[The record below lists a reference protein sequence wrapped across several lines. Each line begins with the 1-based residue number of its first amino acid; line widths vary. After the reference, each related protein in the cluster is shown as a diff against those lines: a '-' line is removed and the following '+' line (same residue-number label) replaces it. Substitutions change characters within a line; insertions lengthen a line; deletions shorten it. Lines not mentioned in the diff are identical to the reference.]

1 MTTATFQYKAA
12 TADGD
17 IVSGILTGSSRGHV
31 VEQLQATGHVPIRV
45 DKSAQRSK
53 SQRQWQFRRQR
64 VTEEQLGVATRELS
78 TLLHAGVP
86 LDRAL
91 VIMISLAD
99 SKPLAEL
106 LENIRDRVKEG
117 ATLADAMEAQGKV
130 FSRFYMSLLRA
141 GESGGA
147 LEVVLNRLAEHM
159 ERSKELRGALTSA
172 LIYPAILVVVAI
184 VSILILLGYVVPQ
197 FTQMFEGVG
206 QVLPLSTR
214 ITIAAGEAIQSY
226 GWLLLLVMGGAIA
239 FMQRQLMQPA
249 SAYKWHAW
257 ALKLPFA
264 GDIIVKM
271 EVARFAYTLSMLLQ
285 NGVPLLKALLIVK
298 DTMGN
303 RVLADGLERVA
314 GSLKEGQSLA
324 DPLAQ
329 TAHFP
334 SFAAHMIRVGEE
346 SGDLQELLQKVAV
359 TYDRDTQ
366 VTIKR
371 ALTILEP
378 VLILTLG
385 VIIAAVIISILVAI
399 LSINELVI

>member
-1 MTTATFQYKAA
+1 MATFQYKAA
-12 TADGD
+12 TVDGD
-17 IVSGILTGSSRGHV
+17 IVDGTLSGSSRGDV

-45 DKSAQRSK
+45 DKSTQRAK

-64 VTEEQLGVATRELS
+64 VTEEQLAVATRELS

-91 VIMISLAD
+91 AIMISLAD
-99 SKPLAEL
+99 GKPLADL
-106 LENIRDRVKEG
+106 LGDIRDRVKEG
-117 ATLADAMEAQGKV
+117 ATLTDAMAAQGNV
-130 FSRFYMSLLRA
+130 FSRFYLSLLRA

-147 LEVVLNRLAEHM
+147 LELVLDRLAEHM
-159 ERSKELRGALTSA
+159 EQSKELRGALTSA
-172 LIYPAILVVVAI
+172 MIYPAILVVVAI

-197 FTQMFEGVG
+197 FTQMFEGFG

-226 GWLLLLVMGGAIA
+226 GWLLLLLFGGAIA
-239 FMQRQLMQPA
+239 FVRRQLSQPA
-249 SAYKWHAW
+249 SAYKWHSW
-257 ALKLPFA
+257 ILKAPFA
-264 GDIIVKM
+264 GEIIVKM
-271 EVARFAYTLSMLLQ
+271 EVARFAHTLCMLLQ

-346 SGDLQELLQKVAV
+346 SGELQNLLEKVAT

-371 ALTILEP
+371 ALTFLEP
-378 VLILTLG
+378 ALILVLG
-385 VIIAAVIISILVAI
+385 AVIAAVIISILVAI